1 MNVSEAF
8 RSLSSVPPLLRTI
21 ETIPDSASPSELVD
35 ISLECPAIRSQQI
48 RSEFIELAEMVKEQ
62 HCKYILEIGTYRG
75 GTLFVFSQ
83 LAAPGATVISLDYHF
98 TFLGKVFGALQK
110 PLLRKF
116 VRNGKSLFLL
126 RKDSHKPETLTII
139 RNIMQGHE
147 LDFLF
152 IDGDHTYEGVREDF
166 NMYSPLVRTGGLIA
180 FHDIA
185 QSGGS
190 REVHRLWEELKPKYE
205 HEEFIHK
212 TGSGAMGIGVL
223 RTN

>member
-1 MNVSEAF
+1 MTVAEAI

-21 ETIPDSASPSELVD
+21 DNIPMTASPADLVD
-35 ISLECPAIRSQQI
+35 ISLGCPAIQSQQI
-48 RSEFIELAEMVKEQ
+48 RSEFLELAKMVKAQ
-62 HCKYILEIGTYRG
+62 QCKYIMEIGTYRG

-83 LAAPGATVISLDYHF
+83 LADPHATVISLDFHF
-98 TFLGKVFGALQK
+98 SFLGKVYGALQK

-126 RKDSHKPETLTII
+126 RQDSHLPETEQVVRDILKD
-139 RNIMQGHE
+139 NE

-152 IDGDHTYEGVREDF
+152 IDGDHTYEGVRADF
-166 NMYSPLVRTGGLIA
+166 TMYSPLVREGGLIA

-185 QSGGS
+185 ESGGS
-190 REVHRLWEELKPKYE
+190 REVHRLWEELKPNYR
-205 HEEFIHK
+205 HSEFIHK

-223 RTN
+223 LV

>member
-1 MNVSEAF
+1 MKVSEAF
-8 RSLSSVPPLLRTI
+8 RSLTSVPPLLRTI
-21 ETIPDSASPSELVD
+21 ENIPDSASPSDLVD
-35 ISLECPAIRSQQI
+35 ISMGCPAIQSQQI
-48 RSEFIELAEMVKEQ
+48 RSEFLELAKLVKEQ
-62 HCKYILEIGTYRG
+62 NCRHILEIGTYRG

-83 LAAPGATVISLDYHF
+83 LAAPGATVISLDFHF
-98 TFLGKVFGALQK
+98 TFLGKVYGALQK

-126 RKDSHKPETLTII
+126 REDSHQPATLATIRHI
-139 RNIMQGHE
+139 LQGHE

-166 NMYSPLVRTGGLIA
+166 NMYSPLVRDGGLIA

-190 REVHRLWEELKPKYE
+190 REVYRLWEELKPKYDY
-205 HEEFIHK
+205 EEFIHH

-223 RTN
+223 RA